1 MSSKR
6 DQQGFTLIELLVV
19 VAILGILAVIAMAQ
33 FNAYRRKGFDAR
45 ANHDLRS
52 AATAEEAYYA
62 TNQAYLAGALA
73 TGFLPGFVL
82 SNTVSGEMSVVTGTY
97 PTFSGTAT
105 SSGGTGKV
113 FSYDSAVGGMR
124 N

>member
-1 MSSKR
+1 MAR
-6 DQQGFTLIELLVV
+6 EMNHRGFTLLELLVV

-33 FNAYRRKGFDAR
+33 FTAYRRKGFDAR
-45 ANHDLRS
+45 ANHDLRA

-62 TNQAYLAGALA
+62 TTQIYLGGPLV

-82 SNTVSGEMSVVTGTY
+82 SATVSGAMDVVTGNN
-97 PTFSGTAT
+97 PAFSGTAT
-105 SSGGTGKV
+105 SSDGTGKIY
-113 FSYDSAVGGMR
+113 SYDSAIGGML

>member
-1 MSSKR
+1 MSR
-6 DQQGFTLIELLVV
+6 ERNQGGFTLIELLVV
-19 VAILGILAVIAMAQ
+19 VAILGILAAIAMAQ
-33 FNAYRRKGFDAR
+33 FNAYRRKGYDAR

-62 TNQAYLAGALA
+62 TNQTYLSGPLA

-82 SNTVSGEMSVVTGTY
+82 SATVSGKMDVTSGTY
-97 PTFSGTAT
+97 PTFTGTAT
-105 SSGGTGKV
+105 SSDGSGKV
-113 FSYDSAVGGMR
+113 YSYDSAVGGML